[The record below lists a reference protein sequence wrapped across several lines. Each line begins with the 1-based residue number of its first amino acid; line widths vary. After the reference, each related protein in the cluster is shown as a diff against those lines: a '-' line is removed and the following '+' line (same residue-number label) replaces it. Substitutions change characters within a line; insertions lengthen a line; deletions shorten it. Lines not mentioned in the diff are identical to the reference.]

1 MASRKFNP
9 SPCYRGKLILNIT
22 LVALSILAFGV
33 FMARMIG
40 HDEGAQAG
48 TTVGMIALGI
58 NAAWWLIA
66 MALVGPYYRS
76 LRYEICEDEI
86 VVHVGIWTKSV
97 KHVPFRTVTNIVI
110 NRDIFDRW
118 FFNTGSLNIQ
128 TAGMSGTKGAEE
140 KLVGLPNVHEI
151 YDMVV
156 AELRRFR
163 GGMSPTAAEVERV
176 GTGSSQGVLREI
188 LNEIKAIRIEQGNG

>member
-1 MASRKFNP
+1 MASRKFKP
-9 SPCYRGKLILNIT
+9 SPRYRSKLTLNIT
-22 LVALSILAFGV
+22 LVALLILAFGM
-33 FMARMIG
+33 FMAWVIG
-40 HDEGAQAG
+40 HEEDGEAG

-58 NAAWWLIA
+58 NVAWWLIA

-76 LRYEICEDEI
+76 LRYEICEDEV

-151 YDMVV
+151 YDLVV

-163 GGMSPTAAEVERV
+163 GGMSPTAADVEEV
-176 GTGSSQGVLREI
+176 GTGSSQKVLREI
-188 LNEIKAIRIEQGNG
+188 LYEIKAIRTEKGSG